1 MSHKNPEGAA
11 RGTIKRAIKNLTFEQ
26 HINALVDVLK
36 SIQLPTFAMILQEHF
51 TPKENT

>member
-26 HINALVDVLK
+26 RINVLVDVLK
-36 SIQLPTFAMILQEHF
+36 SIHLPTFALMLREHF
-51 TPKENT
+51 SGKETA